1 MVNHLSFTY
10 CLLLLL
16 TLADGQFQ
24 QQQQQPATSS
34 ANGNGANGQPRQSNP
49 FLALSASTASSS
61 DLYKYCYPRDTR
73 GYSYPLGQRSPNGP
87 VPLSMSSLISM
98 MEKLESSTIELR
110 DPVSMARWLLSRFR
124 VDDLVYYG
132 GSLGYRDFN
141 QDPNSQRRAEILSIP
156 LRLRE
161 APVVYNNDLLSDDQA
176 CLLYF
181 MLSHTVNRTQNRP
194 TREMGVVS
202 VNHHTSHA
210 VSPGRLLISFL
221 LIASSPGQIETSE
234 ILAELVRN
242 DVNLISQFN
251 SKSRSLNPTYLSLA
265 DLWAGGVL
273 YDTEVPLD
281 AKRFGAS
288 GEWMTNSSF
297 NCPIEYRLARG
308 NSRSIGVSK
317 GSLAEMRGAI
327 DGILMAKK
335 YVELTKSMSSS
346 SSYSARLSSVLRQYY
361 SADGFGDQ
369 YTSYCSRS
377 TLQGELS
384 SGLRDQ
390 AKGYLALLLTRI
402 KNSVPYDNDFNYFI
416 DTTASDFEGA
426 LQESQRPIDDDV
438 CANDFA
444 PKPTCETPV
453 DATLVLDLDNEF
465 EKQVEIVS
473 KLATTLNTWK
483 WGSSINL
490 VTGTRG
496 GGIYS
501 SDSYSSPSSSDG
513 LSRISWNST
522 DASCT
527 LCRLSYLDRNN
538 FGGTPVAPDQLLRLV
553 NQTLRDI
560 QLGKSSLSG
569 APARPLVIFN
579 FGSARRSIS
588 DQRSFDSAHWDLRY
602 GHRETSIFI
611 VGKDRDT
618 PDYMRWIASDVIDAQ
633 APDVTGIVRKL
644 VSKMCQSSLVLQYP
658 DCRREPSSGYSYTG
672 YVSPSSIVHVAM
684 FPEQFIKS
692 YNIEFEIS
700 SPTSTPLKVCYRRG
714 SPLPNDDERNCAK
727 LDKEPIIYH
736 TKNPCYRY
744 GLHDCPA
751 FYWTIEAS
759 DQTASS
765 NGIRCRDERC
775 ASLNQI
781 PFKISHSGIT
791 CSSAISSLGLSLSYH
806 LILSFST
813 ALVLFMR
820 L

>member
-1 MVNHLSFTY
+1 MVNHLSFLFY
-10 CLLLLL
+10 CLLLLI
-16 TLADGQFQ
+16 TCTNGQF
-24 QQQQQPATSS
+24 QQQPATSS
-34 ANGNGANGQPRQSNP
+34 ANGNGNGAMGQPRQN
-49 FLALSASTASSS
+49 ALPAAQSASTASSS
-61 DLYKYCYPRDTR
+61 DIYKYCYPRDTR

-87 VPLSMSSLISM
+87 IPLSMSSLISIL
-98 MEKLESSTIELR
+98 EKLESNTIELR
-110 DPVSMARWLLSRFR
+110 DPASMARWLLSRFR
-124 VDDLVYYG
+124 LDDLVYYG
-132 GSLGYRDFN
+132 GYRDFN

-161 APVVYNNDLLSDDQA
+161 APVVYNNDLLNDDQA

-181 MLSHTVNRTQNRP
+181 MMSHNVNRTQNRP

-202 VNHHTSHA
+202 INYHTSHA

-221 LIASSPGQIETSE
+221 LIASSPGDIETSE

-242 DVNLISQFN
+242 DINLISQFN

-273 YDTEVPLD
+273 PDKEVGLD
-281 AKRFGAS
+281 AKKFGAS

-308 NSRSIGVSK
+308 NSKSIAVSK
-317 GSLAEMRGAI
+317 GSLAEIRGAI
-327 DGILMAKK
+327 DGILIGKK
-335 YVELTKSMSSS
+335 YIELTKSISSS
-346 SSYSARLSSVLRQYY
+346 SSYSARLSSLLRQYY
-361 SADGFGDQ
+361 SPDGLGDS

-390 AKGYLALLLTRI
+390 AKGYLARLLTRI
-402 KNSVPYDNDFNYFI
+402 KNSVPSDNDFNYFI
-416 DTTASDFEGA
+416 DTTASDFESA

-438 CANDFA
+438 CGNDFA
-444 PKPTCETPV
+444 PKPYCETPV
-453 DATLVLDLDNEF
+453 DATIVLDLDNEY
-465 EKQVEIVS
+465 EKQVEIIS
-473 KLATTLNTWK
+473 KLATSMKTWK

-496 GGIYS
+496 GGMYS
-501 SDSYSSPSSSDG
+501 SDSYSSSSDG

-538 FGGTPVAPDQLLRLV
+538 FGGTPVPPDQLLRLV

-560 QLGKSSLSG
+560 QLGKGSLPG

-579 FGSARRSIS
+579 FGSVRRSIS

-618 PDYMRWIASDVIDAQ
+618 PDYMRYIASEVIDAQ
-633 APDVTGIVRKL
+633 APDVSGIVRKL
-644 VSKMCQSSLVLQYP
+644 LTKMCQSSLVLQYP
-658 DCRREPSSGYSYTG
+658 DCRREASSGYTYTG
-672 YVSPSSIVHVAM
+672 YVSPNSIVHVAM

-692 YNIEFEIS
+692 YNIEFEMS

-781 PFKISHSGIT
+781 PFKISHNGIA
-791 CSSAISSLGLSLSYH
+791 CSSAFSSLSINLSSH
-806 LILSFST
+806 LILTFIISLIFLKRFS
-813 ALVLFMR
+813 L
-820 L
+820 